1 MTTRFKTS
9 LAAGFVAI
17 AMAGA
22 VPGIDGTGRTAAAAR
37 RPGRRPADARTGR
50 SRTRVPGLD
59 LTDDQQAQLRKI
71 REARQ
76 SEFKA
81 AGEKLGA
88 ARQGMRALI
97 EADTINESAIR
108 AKSAEVAAA
117 EAEVAILNAKVR
129 AESLQ
134 ILTSEQQAKLKE
146 LRASR
151 AGTDEAAP
159 RPARSVG
166 LDGLGAWLR
175 GPTPS
180 LQRSPEL
187 HRHSSPP
194 VLPFIVPSIRARR
207 SLPSFQ

>member
-1 MTTRFKTS
+1 MTTGFKIS
-9 LAAGFVAI
+9 LAAGLVAI

-22 VPGIDGTGRTAAAAR
+22 VPALIAQDAPQR
-37 RPGRRPADARTGR
+37 RGGPRGERMRGPGAFGPELR
-50 SRTRVPGLD
+50 GLD
-59 LTDDQQAQLRKI
+59 LTDDQRAQLRKI

-88 ARQGMRALI
+88 AREGMRALI
-97 EADTINESAIR
+97 EADSINESAIR

-117 EAEVAILNAKVR
+117 EAEMAILSAKVR

-151 AGTDEAAP
+151 QGQMKQ
-159 RPARSVG
+159 RRG
-166 LDGLGAWLR
+166 LR
-175 GPTPS
+175 G
-180 LQRSPEL
+180 Q
-187 HRHSSPP
+187 
-194 VLPFIVPSIRARR
+194 
-207 SLPSFQ
+207 